1 MIKIFLQLVLDYTKI
16 RLKLNYVRINR
27 KEKRVFG
34 GVYIL
39 HNNEEALGTCFDFNM
54 TTSILNIIDK
64 KYILKKEK
72 EEKELYESLKLKYGK
87 KK

>member
-1 MIKIFLQLVLDYTKI
+1 M
-16 RLKLNYVRINR
+16 
-27 KEKRVFG
+27 
-34 GVYIL
+34 
-39 HNNEEALGTCFDFNM
+39 GTCFDFNM

-64 KYILKKEK
+64 NYILKKEK

>member
-1 MIKIFLQLVLDYTKI
+1 
-16 RLKLNYVRINR
+16 
-27 KEKRVFG
+27 
-34 GVYIL
+34 VYIL